1 MNNEI
6 STVQAILDG
15 DTEKYAELMDG
26 CASHVIKL
34 VSRRI
39 PASDVEMVVQESF
52 VRAYDSLK
60 SYSGRSPFINW
71 MSRIA
76 IRSCCDYW
84 RRNEKHKKLVYA
96 LPDKSYQ
103 EWLEAVSSSGSVE
116 RFEQLAA
123 EHECRELLNLA
134 LAHLSPEERVLIE
147 MIYFEGWPLHEAAVT
162 LNWGLAMTKV
172 RAMRTRR
179 KMRKIIESLQEKY
192 HG

>member
-1 MNNEI
+1 MNNEM

-52 VRAYDSLK
+52 VRAYDSLS

-71 MSRIA
+71 ISRIA

-84 RRNEKHKKLVYA
+84 RRNEKHKKVVHA
-96 LPDKSYQ
+96 LPDKNYQ

-116 RFEQLAA
+116 RFEQLTT
-123 EHECRELLNLA
+123 EHECRELLDMA
-134 LAHLSPEERVLIE
+134 LARLSPEERVLIKE
-147 MIYFEGWPLHEAAVT
+147 
-162 LNWGLAMTKV
+162 
-172 RAMRTRR
+172 R
-179 KMRKIIESLQEKY
+179 KEEKK
-192 HG
+192 GEKKEK